1 MKYLML
7 AAALFAASTTAQAKQ
22 RTVIEDLPKEVV
34 DNNHVASVE
43 VVIADTAK
51 AKLDK
56 IEAKAAE
63 KRTEAGLAAYD
74 PAAASTRA
82 TQAEYAT
89 LPFEVMFPLV
99 MQDVTREW
107 GLTEGKG
114 VPVKLRITVEMIKTA
129 NAAMAILISSS
140 SDELAGK
147 VDVFNAAGDQNIG
160 SFYVHVVNSHGG
172 WAGMLMRGGGI
183 REKLAH
189 EFALESARILT
200 GSTKKDWKKR
210 VKQKEAASKAT
221 VASAS
226 AN

>member
-1 MKYLML
+1 MKYLMFV
-7 AAALFAASTTAQAKQ
+7 AALFAASTTAQARQ
-22 RTVIEDLPKEVV
+22 RTVIEDLPKEIV

-43 VVIADTAK
+43 IVIADTARQK
-51 AKLDK
+51 FEKL
-56 IEAKAAE
+56 EAKAAE
-63 KRTEAGLAAYD
+63 KRAETKLAAYD
-74 PAAASTRA
+74 PTTASPHPA
-82 TQAEYAT
+82 QEEYAT

-99 MQDVTREW
+99 MQDVTHNW

-114 VPVKLRITVEMIKTA
+114 VPLKLRITVEGIKTA

-147 VDVFNAAGDQNIG
+147 VDIFNAAGDQSIG

-172 WAGMLMRGGGI
+172 WGGMLMRGSGV
-183 REKLAH
+183 REKLAQ

-210 VKQKEAASKAT
+210 VKAREKAGQT
-221 VASAS
+221 SIASAT